1 MEQLTKKEEEVMQ
14 ILWDMEKGFVRDII
28 AKLPEPKPP
37 HSTISSVVRILEGK
51 GFVKHKAYGKSYEYH
66 PAISKN
72 EYRKFYLQSVVQ
84 DYFADS
90 YKEVLS
96 FFAKEENIDRKDLKE
111 IMDLIDKKADRD
123 GK

>member
-1 MEQLTKKEEEVMQ
+1 MQ